1 MKSDW
6 YASFTVLLEGEGRRG
21 QGKRDCLSI
30 HRTNHRPCAV
40 LSSRDFG
47 RNAMEK
53 YRSSGAPVFS
63 FIVFPQRNP
72 VKRLF
77 FVGSSPPLGVH
88 CAVVAKVQTSCGAVC
103 GSLEL
108 EEGTKGR
115 QRKGCTMDSILR
127 KV

>member
-1 MKSDW
+1 
-6 YASFTVLLEGEGRRG
+6 
-21 QGKRDCLSI
+21 
-30 HRTNHRPCAV
+30 
-40 LSSRDFG
+40 
-47 RNAMEK
+47 MEK

-63 FIVFPQRNP
+63 FIVFPQRIP

-77 FVGSSPPLGVH
+77 FAESSPPLGVH
-88 CAVVAKVQTSCGAVC
+88 CAVVAKVQTLCGAVC

-115 QRKGCTMDSILR
+115 QRKGCTVDSILR